1 MNRWVL
7 VQVCGIFG
15 AAFLCSLFCSWAVL
29 GHSYTGVRR
38 GAPGSGDSGT
48 NTGPAAVCAHQST
61 ARPWEMEVRLLICAW
76 FLLVVVWFWIAS
88 SEDYWSGFSCS
99 RFLCVQQSGRAGL
112 VPRKDA
118 QSCAAWSAHQGAIC
132 LSLLIILSG
141 VHVVAACVYFLLDF
155 DWWCSALF
163 SVICLVFFLSC
174 VLIGAVPVYFFW
186 SGSEAVFRTSSFM
199 VSARFYWFMCFLSWP
214 FCSKLESSSSI
225 VVLVSF
231 GIFALV
237 LLALISQQCVLS
249 ALLWKGQSRLR
260 L

>member
-163 SVICLVFFLSC
+163 SVICLVFFFELRSDWCCSC
-174 VLIGAVPVYFFW
+174 VFFLVW
-186 SGSEAVFRTSSFM
+186 FRSSF
-199 VSARFYWFMCFLSWP
+199 
-214 FCSKLESSSSI
+214 
-225 VVLVSF
+225 
-231 GIFALV
+231 
-237 LLALISQQCVLS
+237 
-249 ALLWKGQSRLR
+249 
-260 L
+260 